1 MPTLFAPL
9 LKQFAALEHPFRY
22 FFYRLIIILGFV
34 RLINDLSL
42 IFFNKEFMS
51 GIKVFSLIFILS
63 ILFFISEYY
72 RQRKLNSI
80 STQTPGS

>member
-22 FFYRLIIILGFV
+22 FLYRLIIILGCV

-42 IFFNKEFMS
+42 IFFNKEYMS

-63 ILFFISEYY
+63 ILFFVSEYY
-72 RQRKLNSI
+72 RQRKLKSI
-80 STQTPGS
+80 SAQTP